1 MEKGTVAV
9 FAFMIVWL
17 VSKVWLIDSVQKSVR
32 LAEYE
37 LNETEAPSRRALGWH
52 LTHIRDDIA
61 ALVVAGPSLTNAL
74 LAAILAVLVM
84 G

>member
-9 FAFMIVWL
+9 FAFMFVWL
-17 VSKVWLIDSVQKSVR
+17 VGKIWLIDSVQKSVR
-32 LAEYE
+32 SAEYE
-37 LNETEAPSRRALGWH
+37 LNETEAPSRQALAWH

-61 ALVVAGPSLTNAL
+61 ALVVVGLNLTNAL
-74 LAAILAVLVM
+74 LAAILVVLVM